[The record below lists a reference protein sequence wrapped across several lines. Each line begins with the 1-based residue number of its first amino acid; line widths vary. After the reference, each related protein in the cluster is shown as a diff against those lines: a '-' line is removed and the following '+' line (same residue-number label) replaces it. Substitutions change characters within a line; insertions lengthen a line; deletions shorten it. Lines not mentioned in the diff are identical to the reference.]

1 AAPGVALL
9 TLIAA
14 EGPGESL
21 STALAVARDL
31 SDRGRT
37 ILVDLGQTQDWFAD
51 ALYRDEEADGAP
63 LGMAELMT
71 GDASFAQVM
80 HRDLSSSLDVI
91 PAGPGPVSG
100 DGLDE
105 ALDAL
110 AASYAFVVVHA
121 SDWRSDPALAAL
133 DRVDKAV
140 LVAPAS
146 RLRGALAH
154 ARRVMGGA
162 ADDVLGFVA
171 RDDRA
176 RVERAA

>member
-1 AAPGVALL
+1 
-9 TLIAA
+9 
-14 EGPGESL
+14 
-21 STALAVARDL
+21 
-31 SDRGRT
+31 
-37 ILVDLGQTQDWFAD
+37 
-51 ALYRDEEADGAP
+51 
-63 LGMAELMT
+63 MAELLA
-71 GDASFAQVM
+71 GDASFAQAM

-91 PAGPGPVSG
+91 PAGPGAVSG

-121 SDWRSDPALAAL
+121 SDWRSGPALAAL

-146 RLRGALAH
+146 RLRGALAQVQS
-154 ARRVMGGA
+154 AMGGA
-162 ADDVLGFVA
+162 AGDVLGFVA
-171 RDDRA
+171 GNDRA